1 MKYCST
7 RGGVSDLNFDDAVMM
22 GLAEDGGLLIPQEL
36 PCIKDKLKQWRSL
49 NYQELCLEVLDLFVG
64 ESFDRSELKAII
76 HQSYRSFRT
85 SSIAPVVPVSS
96 IHVLEL
102 FHGSTFAFK
111 DVALQLLGNLF
122 ESLLYRRGERLRIL
136 GATSGDTG
144 SAAIHGMRHRKN
156 LEIFMLHPFGRVS
169 PIQELQMV
177 TVTDENVHNLAV
189 DGTFDDAQ
197 NIVKYLFKDVE
208 FKKTQRLGAVNSI
221 NWARVLAQIVYYIYA
236 HCRVARSAEIPV
248 VFSVPTGNFGNVLA
262 GYYAEQIGLP
272 VEKLIVATNSNDI
285 LHRLF
290 SKGEYHQ
297 EGVQETLSPSMDIQI
312 SSNLER
318 YLYDLCDKD
327 PKILQNW
334 MTEFQASGKLTL
346 VGDYLKTAQI
356 QFESVRVD
364 DEETVATISEVHSKH
379 GYLLDPH
386 SAVGY
391 AAARKISPASPVISL
406 ACAHPAKFATAIK
419 QATGNPPP
427 EPSELAS
434 LRNRDTRCHRLPATP
449 ESVRDFLE
457 KTIPKHD

>member
-7 RGGVSDLNFDDAVMM
+7 RGGVSELNFDDAVMM

-36 PCIKDKLKQWRSL
+36 PSIREKLKGWRSL
-49 NYQELCLEVLDLFVG
+49 TYQDLCLEVLDLFVG
-64 ESFDRSELKAII
+64 ESVDRSELKAMI
-76 HQSYRSFRT
+76 QRSYASFRT
-85 SSIAPVVPVSS
+85 STITPVNPVSS

-102 FHGSTFAFK
+102 FHGPTFAFK

-122 ESLLYRRGERLRIL
+122 ESLLNKRGERLRIL

-144 SAAIHGMRHRKN
+144 SAAIHGVRHRKN

-197 NIVKYLFKDVE
+197 NIVKALFNDVE
-208 FKKTQRLGAVNSI
+208 FKKSQRLGAVNSI

-236 HCRVARSAEIPV
+236 HCRVAPSDDSPV
-248 VFSVPTGNFGNVLA
+248 IFSVPTGNFGNVLA
-262 GYYAEQIGLP
+262 GYYAQQMGLP

-297 EGVQETLSPSMDIQI
+297 EGVRETLSPSMDIQI

-318 YLYDLCDKD
+318 YLYDLCDQD
-327 PKILQNW
+327 PKILRSW

-346 VGDYLKTAQI
+346 TGNHLKKAQA

-364 DEETVATISEVHSKH
+364 DEETVATIREVHSKY

-391 AAARKISPASPVISL
+391 AAARTISSSSPVISL
-406 ACAHPAKFATAIK
+406 ACAHPAKFAAAIER
-419 QATGNPPP
+419 ATGNPPP
-427 EPSELAS
+427 EPSELDN
-434 LRNRDTRCHRLPATP
+434 LRNRDTRCHRLPATS
-449 ESVRDFLE
+449 EAVRDFLE
-457 KTIPKHD
+457 KTVYKYD